1 MATTMVEPFAPWLRE
16 FNQILHNQQH
26 GTVNA
31 FIPPADVLIDD
42 DGVTVYMDVPGLR
55 SENLEIELENDVL
68 TVRGERAFPYARE
81 DGSGPVRRIERGFGR
96 FERTLRVPAGL
107 DPEKVE
113 ASLADGVLTLRI
125 PKPATLRPRRIEIRA
140 HENGQHHDGSEQQP
154 GQEGGPQQQGQEG
167 GPQQQGQEGSRQQQ
181 GHEAAATS

>member
-1 MATTMVEPFAPWLRE
+1 MLSVAPWLRE

-96 FERTLRVPAGL
+96 FERTLHLPEGTDTAAASASYKDGLLEITLPKRQPRQVP
-107 DPEKVE
+107 
-113 ASLADGVLTLRI
+113 I
-125 PKPATLRPRRIEIRA
+125 
-140 HENGQHHDGSEQQP
+140 
-154 GQEGGPQQQGQEG
+154 
-167 GPQQQGQEGSRQQQ
+167 SRQDAASS
-181 GHEAAATS
+181 GTEAP